1 MNVSDALFMEP
12 WGGVAREVKRGAS
25 FELLAGMDEQ
35 LISFQVFNLRAGA
48 GPGYA
53 TACNLPGNAGERERE
68 RKNKTHRRCV
78 STRRKLP
85 EAGELRLPEALQV

>member
-1 MNVSDALFMEP
+1 MNLSDALFMGP
-12 WGGVAREVKRGAS
+12 WGRRVRRRV

-53 TACNLPGNAGERERE
+53 TACNLPGNAGKKDAPTLRVD
-68 RKNKTHRRCV
+68 T
-78 STRRKLP
+78 S
-85 EAGELRLPEALQV
+85 EAS